1 MLIDIIYYNCNV
13 FYYPVYFII
22 FLLAEK
28 ICDFLDKPLLLV
40 LHIEFRYIKAQ
51 TSHSQSICLQLSSS
65 SQSPG
70 GI

>member
-1 MLIDIIYYNCNV
+1 M

-28 ICDFLDKPLLLV
+28 MYEFLDKSLLLV
-40 LHIEFRYIKAQ
+40 LHIEFRYIRAQ